1 MQGTYV
7 QREVVPANGLPCCE
21 HLAWQA
27 VLKEFLS
34 HLRKVFPLK
43 SERVQQASSIE
54 TSDAVNA
61 VQDIHKPLDRRL
73 VWMMAVACAL
83 SVANLY
89 YAQPLL
95 AEMAQSFRLSVDQ
108 IGSVATLMQLGF
120 AAGLLLVVPLGDRYN
135 RRNLIVRMLLVVA
148 LALLLVAWAPTV
160 AVLAVAGF
168 LLGFATVVPQ
178 IIVPL
183 AASLAAP
190 FERGRVVGTVM
201 SGLLIGILLARVVSG
216 MIGAYLG
223 WRAVY
228 WGAAALMIVLALA
241 LRLLLPEDQQRST
254 MSYGQLLRSLGSLI
268 RTEPVLRETG
278 VFGALAFGGFS
289 AFWVTLTFFL
299 QTPPYHYGSQV
310 AGLFGLVGVAG
321 ALAASGVGR
330 FADRFNVRY
339 ATGAALLIVLCSFLC
354 MWLTGYWL
362 WGLAAGVI
370 LLDLG
375 TQAAHV
381 SNQTRIYSL
390 NPEARNRLN
399 TVYMVTYFIGGALG
413 SYLGT
418 WGWSLAG
425 WNGVC
430 SVGSIL
436 LLAALLVYA
445 INSKRAWA
453 KQA

>member
-1 MQGTYV
+1 LK
-7 QREVVPANGLPCCE
+7 RE
-21 HLAWQA
+21 H
-27 VLKEFLS
+27 
-34 HLRKVFPLK
+34 
-43 SERVQQASSIE
+43 VQQVSSDE
-54 TSDAVNA
+54 TSDT
-61 VQDIHKPLDRRL
+61 VQVIQGPLDRRL

-89 YAQPLL
+89 YVQPLL

-108 IGSVATLMQLGF
+108 IGGVATLMQLGF

-135 RRNLIVRMLLVVA
+135 RRNLIVRMLVVVT

-160 AVLAVAGF
+160 AVLAVASF

-201 SGLLIGILLARVVSG
+201 SGLLIGILLARTVSG
-216 MIGAYLG
+216 IVGAYLG

-228 WGAAALMIVLALA
+228 WGAAALMLLLALV
-241 LRLLLPEDQQRST
+241 LRLLLPEDQQHST
-254 MSYGQLLRSLGSLI
+254 MSYGQLLRSLGGLI
-268 RTEPVLRETG
+268 RTEPVLQETG
-278 VFGALAFGGFS
+278 IFGALAFGAFS
-289 AFWVTLTFFL
+289 AFWVSLTFFL
-299 QTPPYHYGSQV
+299 EAPPYHYGSQV

-339 ATGAALLIVLCSFLC
+339 ATGMALLIVLCSFLC
-354 MWLTGYWL
+354 MWLMGYWL

-399 TVYMVTYFIGGALG
+399 TVYMVLYFIGGALG

-430 SVGSIL
+430 GVGCML

-445 INSKRAWA
+445 VNSTRPWVKKA
-453 KQA
+453 

>member
-1 MQGTYV
+1 MSSVKASG
-7 QREVVPANGLPCCE
+7 
-21 HLAWQA
+21 A
-27 VLKEFLS
+27 VGEIS
-34 HLRKVFPLK
+34 
-43 SERVQQASSIE
+43 A
-54 TSDAVNA
+54 
-61 VQDIHKPLDRRL
+61 PLDQRL
-73 VWMMAVACAL
+73 VWLMAVACAL
-83 SVANLY
+83 SIANLY
-89 YAQPLL
+89 YVQPLL
-95 AEMAQSFRLSVDQ
+95 AEIGQSFRLSVNQ
-108 IGSVATLMQLGF
+108 IGGVATLMQLGF
-120 AAGLLLVVPLGDRYN
+120 ASGLLLVVPLGDRYN
-135 RRNLIVRMLLVVA
+135 RRTLIVSMLGLVTV
-148 LALLLVAWAPTV
+148 ALLLVALAPTV
-160 AVLAVAGF
+160 TVLAAAGF

-201 SGLLIGILLARVVSG
+201 SGLLIGILLARTVSG

-241 LRLLLPEDQQRST
+241 LRFLLPRDQQRST
-254 MSYGQLLRSLGSLI
+254 MSYWQLLRSLGSLL
-268 RTEPVLRETG
+268 RTEPVLREAG
-278 VFGALAFGGFS
+278 VFAGLAFGAFS

-299 QTPPYHYGSQV
+299 ETPPYHYGSEV
-310 AGLFGLVGVAG
+310 AGLFGLVGIAG
-321 ALAASGVGR
+321 AGAASWVGR

-339 ATGAALLIVLCSFLC
+339 ATGIMLLIELISFLC

-362 WGLAAGVI
+362 WGLVLGVI

-375 TQAAHV
+375 TQGSHV

-390 NPEARNRLN
+390 NPSARNRLN
-399 TVYMVTYFIGGALG
+399 TVYMVALFIGGALG

-430 SVGSIL
+430 AVGSLMLI
-436 LLAALLVYA
+436 AALTVYI
-445 INSKRAWA
+445 INSKRAMGVS
-453 KQA
+453 